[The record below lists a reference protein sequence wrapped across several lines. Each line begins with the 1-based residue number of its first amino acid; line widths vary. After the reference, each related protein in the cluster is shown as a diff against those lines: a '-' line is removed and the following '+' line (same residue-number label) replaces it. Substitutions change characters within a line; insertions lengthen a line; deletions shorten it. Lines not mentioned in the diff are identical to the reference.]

1 MIEMHDVCREFLEL
15 LQKQI
20 DGRINIKRKERS
32 RWWQVLPEPFLS
44 LNTTLGW
51 TLWLRPSSKVLNNPA
66 NGLALLVHE
75 AEHWRQRKILGRLEF
90 LFKYLRK
97 SSRLELEVSSY
108 SIEWAYTRYILL
120 RELPN
125 QVDLNGTYRLQYAER
140 LVTIL
145 SRAPYYLRYSSR
157 KQMLKIVLNAME
169 RKEKEINIPKGTTL
183 LIAAKICTGLE

>member
-1 MIEMHDVCREFLEL
+1 M
-15 LQKQI
+15 
-20 DGRINIKRKERS
+20 RS
-32 RWWQVLPEPFLS
+32 NSHCHRL
-44 LNTTLGW
+44 
-51 TLWLRPSSKVLNNPA
+51 
-66 NGLALLVHE
+66 
-75 AEHWRQRKILGRLEF
+75 LGRSLIITWVAPRRAAWVAKF
-90 LFKYLRK
+90 RK

-108 SIEWAYTRYILL
+108 SIEWAYTQYILL